1 MIDHTSPDWTEEH
14 HQASERE
21 GDPDILTND
30 EVDAMEGSSAKI
42 ENAVA
47 RQSDASVVLLQAA
60 ARFDAIIA
68 SHRAQAARIKELENP
83 TYGTSTPKDYVSP
96 VCPICHQRHDT
107 SSCT

>member
-1 MIDHTSPDWTEEH
+1 MTN
-14 HQASERE
+14 
-21 GDPDILTND
+21 DILTND

-68 SHRAQAARIKELENP
+68 SHRAQAARIEELEAKLVRRH
-83 TYGTSTPKDYVSP
+83 TPARMVTFCDDYP
-96 VCPICHQRHDT
+96 ECEVCGPRRQR
-107 SSCT
+107 